1 MQESRLPDPIV
12 IEYPPLFAD
21 FLAFERQVFGDPQPI
36 ALYDPY
42 LIRYGE
48 YRFILASLP
57 LEPGVDV
64 VDLGC
69 ETNLLMLFL
78 AIRGANVIGLDLDPA
93 LAQTVEER
101 KELVHRVTGVEPSL
115 QFVVGDATDHGLQ
128 PASADIVVAT
138 SSIEHMFSDL
148 GHGDQLAVDGIR
160 RVLRPGG
167 VAAITVP
174 MSNGAPFHE
183 SPTGDERFAGPY
195 RLYTPAALAE
205 RLLSNPQLR
214 TVQHKYLAHTTPD
227 PTSED
232 GRFHQFWLELTLEE
246 RLKWSW
252 ANPILSATF
261 NPIVGPGAMA
271 EREPS
276 LNTALLF
283 LRKKG

>member
-1 MQESRLPDPIV
+1 M

-21 FLAFERQVFGDPQPI
+21 FLAFERQVFGDPRPI

-48 YRFILASLP
+48 YRFILGSLP
-57 LEPGVDV
+57 LEAGVDV

-78 AIRGANVIGLDLDPA
+78 AIRRANVIGLDLDPA

-101 KELVHRVTGVEPSL
+101 KELVHKVTGVEPSL
-115 QFVVGDATDHGLQ
+115 QFVVGDATNHNLR
-128 PASADIVVAT
+128 PSSADVVVAT

-167 VAAITVP
+167 IAAITVP

-195 RLYTPAALAE
+195 RLYTPAVLAK
-205 RLLSNPQLR
+205 RLLSNPELR
-214 TVQHKYLAHTTPD
+214 TAQHKYLAHATPD

-232 GRFHQFWLELTLEE
+232 GRFHQFWLELTPEE

-252 ANPILSATF
+252 ANPILSAVF
-261 NPIVGPGAMA
+261 NPIVGAEEEPG
-271 EREPS
+271 REAA
-276 LNTALLF
+276 LNTALL
-283 LRKKG
+283 LLQKKG